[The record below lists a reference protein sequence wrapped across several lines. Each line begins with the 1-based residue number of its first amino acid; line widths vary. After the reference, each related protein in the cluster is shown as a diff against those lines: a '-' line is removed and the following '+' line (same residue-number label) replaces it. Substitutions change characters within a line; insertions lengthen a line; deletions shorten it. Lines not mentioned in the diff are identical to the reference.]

1 VIRRRSS
8 NSRYR
13 CGRPGSA
20 LGPAAAEKPQPRRF
34 VLSTIF
40 VDGANLRR
48 TGSLGDVFGCRCT
61 RMQLFFRKTRRIGL
75 FALPLA
81 GCDALWI
88 QRSTVRLQAHEFPQC
103 VDAALADVPGV
114 SVDTR
119 HCTVRNLVLATPL
132 QSGSC
137 GPFAYIARQPDAG
150 DRAVVQVRFAQ
161 WDARN
166 PERSRAQ
173 ISLLLHAITR
183 SLERHCGRELS
194 PTASR
199 APSDP

>member
-1 VIRRRSS
+1 MIRRRSS
-8 NSRYR
+8 NSPYR

-20 LGPAAAEKPQPRRF
+20 LGPEVAEKPQPRRF

-40 VDGANLRR
+40 VDDTNLRC
-48 TGSLGDVFGCRCT
+48 GGGLGDVFGCHDR
-61 RMQLFFRKTRRIGL
+61 RVQFFFRKTLSIGL
-75 FALPLA
+75 IALPLA

-119 HCTVRNLVLATPL
+119 HSTARNLVLATPL
-132 QSGSC
+132 QSGSR
-137 GPFAYIARQPDAG
+137 GPFAYIVRQPDAG
-150 DRAVVQVRFAQ
+150 DRAVVQVRFTQ

-173 ISLLLHAITR
+173 ISPLLHAITR
-183 SLERHCGRELS
+183 SLERHCGGELP